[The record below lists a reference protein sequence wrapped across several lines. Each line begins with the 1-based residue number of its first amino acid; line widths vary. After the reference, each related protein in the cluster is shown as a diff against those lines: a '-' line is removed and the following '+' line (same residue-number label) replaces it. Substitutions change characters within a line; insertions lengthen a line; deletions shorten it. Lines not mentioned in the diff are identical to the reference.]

1 MRIAFLILS
10 HREPSQ
16 LLRLVATIRLQLP
29 DSPIVIHHDTFRE
42 PLPKSALD
50 PFHGVHLISPEGPTG
65 WGDFTVVAA
74 ACRSMEWM
82 IQHLKFDWMVLLSA
96 QDYPIKPLVG
106 FGDYL
111 EQGGADV
118 LLDAAPITHVSRSP
132 AARRDIRRRYLY
144 QYKSYVIDLQSVQ
157 LFHRLPLGLQ
167 RWTERL
173 IDTINIIQPCFK
185 LYRFPDGTPYRFGL
199 RSVPTFLSKDNPC
212 WKGSPWF
219 GFSRR
224 ATEFVL
230 NYLHDNPHF
239 VNHYRRTV
247 MPDESMFPTLVGNS
261 KELRV
266 DQRPV
271 HHVRWTNPKSGH
283 PDIFGIDDL
292 PELIAAPQYFARKF
306 DIDKDVLILDEL
318 DAIIGRQY
326 PSFTTSPTNQGLL
339 VEIGS

>member
-50 PFHGVHLISPEGPTG
+50 LFHGVHLIAPEGPTG

-82 IQHLKFDWMVLLSA
+82 IKHLEFNWMVLLSA
-96 QDYPIKPLVG
+96 QDYPIKPLAG

-118 LLDAAPITHVSRSP
+118 LLDATPITHVSRSQ

-144 QYKSYVIDLQSVQ
+144 QYRPRAINLQADQ
-157 LFHRLPLGLQ
+157 PLHRLPRGL
-167 RWTERL
+167 RWWTGRL
-173 IDTINIIQPCFK
+173 VDVINIIQPCFK
-185 LYRFPDGTPYRFGL
+185 LYRLPDGMPYRFGL
-199 RSVPTFLSKDNPC
+199 RRVPTFFGKDNPC

-224 ATEFVL
+224 AAEFVL

-239 VNHYRRTV
+239 VNYYRRTI
-247 MPDESMFPTLVGNS
+247 MPDESMLPTLVCNS

-266 DQRPV
+266 DQRTV
-271 HHVRWTNPKSGH
+271 HHVRWTNPNSGH
-283 PDIFGIDDL
+283 PDIFGIEDL
-292 PELIAAPQYFARKF
+292 PELMAVPQYFARKF
-306 DIDKDVLILDEL
+306 DITKDVFILDEL
-318 DAIIGRQY
+318 DAILGHQCL
-326 PSFTTSPTNQGLL
+326 SFDTAPTKQRLL
-339 VEIGS
+339 VEIVS